1 MSQSLLPTA
10 AGEPLDMDQVRIDPA
25 WALKIP
31 AALALRRLVLPF
43 ASVSG
48 VVYVACQDL
57 QDRSALEAVERSVRL
72 PICPQIADPA
82 SLQRAPQ
89 DGRFTYRL
97 GSTGQAV
104 DVRLASLPTKYG
116 ERMTVRLLALQTD
129 SLTLERLGMSPTDLA
144 CFSQAIEK
152 PHGMILLTGSTGS
165 GKTTTLYA
173 ALRRLIGQRE
183 LNVVTIEDP
192 IEYDIA
198 GVAQVEVDS
207 ADKVTFGKALRSVL
221 RHDPDVV
228 MIGEIRDR
236 ETADVAVKSALTGHL
251 VFSTLHTNSAPS
263 AVTRLADMG
272 IERYLIAATIRLAVA
287 QRLVRRLC
295 PRCRQPRELTEAE
308 AVALGNPQAV
318 GATVYEP
325 GGCLYCANRG
335 FVGRIGLFEMMPV
348 DEALSR
354 QVAAGADEG
363 AIVAEIRHRKV
374 PRLIDDAL
382 AKICAGTATVR
393 EVLAAATIW

>member
-1 MSQSLLPTA
+1 
-10 AGEPLDMDQVRIDPA
+10 MD
-25 WALKIP
+25 
-31 AALALRRLVLPF
+31 
-43 ASVSG
+43 
-48 VVYVACQDL
+48 
-57 QDRSALEAVERSVRL
+57 
-72 PICPQIADPA
+72 IAEK
-82 SLQRAPQ
+82 RAPQ

-104 DVRLASLPTKYG
+104 DIRLATLPTKYG
-116 ERMTVRLLALQTD
+116 ERMTVRLLALQTE
-129 SLTLERLGMSPTDLA
+129 SLTLERLGMSPADLD

-152 PHGMILLTGSTGS
+152 PHGMILLTGPTGS

-236 ETADVAVKSALTGHL
+236 ETADVAIKSSLTGHL
-251 VFSTLHTNSAPS
+251 VFSTLHTNSAAS
-263 AVTRLADMG
+263 AVDPAGRHGRRSLPDRG
-272 IERYLIAATIRLAVA
+272 HHPPGRGPAAGPPALPA
-287 QRLVRRLC
+287 L
-295 PRCRQPRELTEAE
+295 PPPRELTEAE
-308 AVALGNPQAV
+308 AVALGNPQAA

-325 GGCLYCANRG
+325 GGCLYCADRG

-354 QVAAGADEG
+354 QIGRRDRRRGHRGRV
-363 AIVAEIRHRKV
+363 RRRKV
-374 PRLIDDAL
+374 PRLVDDAL
-382 AKICAGTATVR
+382 AKICAGAATVR
-393 EVLAAATIW
+393 EVLAAVTVW